1 MRHGFTLI
9 EVLLAAVILGVGLGA
24 ILLSV
29 SQAQKTMLTSTY
41 YETCEEVMDLGDMA
55 YPLEDVKDE
64 DELDV
69 SETKATELWDKI
81 SDERLSNEQEE
92 KYHDYTW
99 ERECLNKHDNQDDID
114 RLGGLYLVKVTVRW
128 GRRELHHLLEEAEVR
143 RRAFTMIE
151 MLVAIVL
158 VGVVTT
164 FAVLTFNA
172 VTTAWT
178 SSTEYLDKMQ
188 RSDYMLDQVV
198 SGLKSMYYPHAGQ
211 QDYTYG
217 FYLTDGGN
225 GDDPR
230 SSDTIEWAKTG
241 SAIVGNQ
248 NASADTVHRVQLM
261 VLEEGNH
268 DYKEPIEV
276 TGLYARMCPDPAFRP
291 KRDKKV
297 QEIDYTFANSDMY
310 QPT

>member
-1 MRHGFTLI
+1 M
-9 EVLLAAVILGVGLGA
+9 
-24 ILLSV
+24 
-29 SQAQKTMLTSTY
+29 
-41 YETCEEVMDLGDMA
+41 
-55 YPLEDVKDE
+55 
-64 DELDV
+64 
-69 SETKATELWDKI
+69 
-81 SDERLSNEQEE
+81 
-92 KYHDYTW
+92 
-99 ERECLNKHDNQDDID
+99 
-114 RLGGLYLVKVTVRW
+114 
-128 GRRELHHLLEEAEVR
+128 R

-198 SGLKSMYYPHAGQ
+198 SGLKSMYYPHTGQ

-217 FYLTDGGN
+217 FYLTDGGP

-276 TGLYARMCPDPAFRP
+276 TGLYARMCPDPALRP

-310 QPT
+310 QPVLVADGIVGFNCRVLKDPDQSASDASDAKFEDEWDASNSVPYKVELSFRIADPDGKSYRSNTAPIKRIVRIPVYEQSQDGASLPSEDKKGAGGARRGGMGGPKQ

>member
-1 MRHGFTLI
+1 MRRGFTLI

-29 SQAQKTMLTSTY
+29 SQAQKTMLKSTY

-128 GRRELHHLLEEAEVR
+128 GDR
-143 RRAFTMIE
+143 
-151 MLVAIVL
+151 
-158 VGVVTT
+158 
-164 FAVLTFNA
+164 
-172 VTTAWT
+172 
-178 SSTEYLDKMQ
+178 
-188 RSDYMLDQVV
+188 
-198 SGLKSMYYPHAGQ
+198 HAGE
-211 QDYTYG
+211 T
-217 FYLTDGGN
+217 
-225 GDDPR
+225 
-230 SSDTIEWAKTG
+230 
-241 SAIVGNQ
+241 
-248 NASADTVHRVQLM
+248 
-261 VLEEGNH
+261 EEES
-268 DYKEPIEV
+268 YITFWRK
-276 TGLYARMCPDPAFRP
+276 P
-291 KRDKKV
+291 K
-297 QEIDYTFANSDMY
+297 
-310 QPT
+310 